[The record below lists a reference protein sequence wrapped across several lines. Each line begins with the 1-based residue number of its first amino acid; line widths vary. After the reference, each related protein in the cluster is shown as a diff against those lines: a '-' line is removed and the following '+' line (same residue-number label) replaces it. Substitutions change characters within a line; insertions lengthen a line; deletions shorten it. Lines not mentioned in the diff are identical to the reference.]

1 MKRIQLFGHSVVLS
15 ALAVLGTSVAAELN
29 GLPSSL
35 SGRWTDPNG
44 SASQSVS
51 LSIDS
56 VSGTGKLTV
65 WSNQSSCT
73 INGAPAAITKEGP
86 KITVIV
92 SKEYSNPC
100 RDNVSMVLNKKEGAE
115 EYEGEIRQN
124 VPGYPILK
132 VKLSP

>member
-1 MKRIQLFGHSVVLS
+1 MKLSRLFCLS
-15 ALAVLGTSVAAELN
+15 FSLFAIATLGTSVAAELSDV
-29 GLPSSL
+29 PSSL
-35 SGRWTDPNG
+35 SGRWYDPNS

-56 VSGTGKLTV
+56 ASGTGKLTV
-65 WSNQSSCT
+65 WSSNPSCT
-73 INGAPAAITKEGP
+73 INGAPVAVTREGNT
-86 KITVIV
+86 ITVMV

-100 RDNVSMVLNKKEGAE
+100 RDNVSMVLNKKDGAE
-115 EYEGEIRQN
+115 EYDGEIRQN